1 MCFGGSPQAPQIV
14 YQGPSQADLDAG
26 QASLDLYKQQMTDQ
40 QSAFKSQ
47 LQAQIDKANQETT
60 ELRSKYASE
69 SAAASAAAAAQQTGA
84 YAATA
89 TQTEVPASA
98 ATTTAATKKEKPKN
112 NLKIASAATP
122 ASAGTGLNIGV

>member
-1 MCFGGSPQAPQIV
+1 MCGGKPQAPQIV
-14 YQGPSQADLDAG
+14 YQGPSAEDLAAS

-40 QSAFKSQ
+40 QSAFKAQ
-47 LQAQIDKANQETT
+47 LQMQIDKANQETT
-60 ELRSKYASE
+60 DLRSKYATD
-69 SAAASAAAAAQQTGA
+69 SAAAAAAAAAQQTGA

-89 TQTEVPASA
+89 MQTDAPVNA

-112 NLKIASAATP
+112 NLKIATAATP

>member
-40 QSAFKSQ
+40 QSTFKTQ
-47 LQAQIDKANQETT
+47 LQAQIDKANKDTT
-60 ELRSKYASE
+60 ELQSKLSSE
-69 SAAASAAAAAQQTGA
+69 SAAASAASAAQQTGA

-89 TQTEVPASA
+89 TQTEVPVNA
-98 ATTTAATKKEKPKN
+98 ATTAAVMKKEKPKN